1 MRLAGF
7 AVFTFGHLDTK
18 MGIERS
24 LTTTAFGKIER
35 WCAEAGRK
43 GDTVVGTRSE

>member
-1 MRLAGF
+1 MRFAGF
-7 AVFTFGHLDTK
+7 AVFTFGHFDAK
-18 MGIERS
+18 NGSERS

-35 WCAEAGRK
+35 WRAEAGRK